1 MKPVATVEI
10 KSPTEIGMMREAGA
24 IVAAALRVV
33 SEAVVP
39 GVSTAELDRI
49 AEAEILRRKAKP
61 AFLNYRGYPATLCV
75 SLNDE
80 VVHGIPR
87 RDRIVAAGD
96 IVSLDLGCVL
106 RGYFAD
112 AAVTVPAG
120 KTSREALELI
130 AATRQALAAAV
141 EQMRPE
147 RRLGDIGHAIQ
158 EAVEPKGFS
167 VVRAFVGH
175 GIGRALH
182 EDPPVP
188 NVGRA
193 GTGLRLV
200 PGMVLAL
207 EPMIN
212 QGVPEIRVLGDGW
225 TAVTADGKLS
235 AHFEHSVTVTSD
247 GPEILTIAE

>member
-10 KSPTEIGMMREAGA
+10 KSPTEIGMMRESGA